1 MSGTYS
7 AGDIEASLKLDRSDF
22 NRELTQAKRDAE
34 DFQSQKYSP
43 KVSLDDTEA
52 KAKIQSLK
60 QELQSLHNITVSAA
74 LSGFD
79 GVTTQL
85 AALQAQADHL
95 NGMVITIRADVDTS
109 AAARGLI
116 WLDESITAMN
126 TRSINI
132 HADVDTRVAAASLA
146 ALRAAAAD
154 PITIRT
160 RTDGDNPTPD
170 PGVPG
175 EPGDRNRNRR
185 IGGGDGNSALFSK
198 LFSLPGLIAAVAP
211 QIPALTTLLGG
222 ATAAVTSFG
231 VAAGGALGIYGA
243 ATMGAVKQ
251 ATAHEKAVQ
260 STDKA
265 LQAAQARLAGTT
277 AGTTAYKNALKAA
290 TEAEKAH
297 KKALDDLTP
306 SEKLF
311 TDSLNNTQ
319 TAWKQFIG
327 ATEAYTLLP
336 VSTVLQGVTA
346 ALPKFIPLVK
356 DLAPV
361 VQGVAV
367 SLKEWMSGDGLVRF
381 VDFLRTYGVPI
392 VKNTIEGFKGF
403 LTAGGAIIRAF
414 GPWAEKMSEFF
425 KHIGEEAD
433 KWGRNGGPERFKDSV
448 KRAWVQVEPILTGLW
463 KLARHVWDVLNGTG
477 QSNGSALAN
486 VISGVGTAVGTVKP
500 AAVKAFTEIFT
511 SISDV
516 AVQLAPVI
524 GITSKAIVDIIN
536 VLPPGTI
543 RAIAD
548 AMIAWKLAMLGWS
561 AAVAIWTGL
570 TVVFGLA
577 MDAWLLLSLA
587 FALSPL
593 GVIITGVVLLIG
605 VIVLIATKT
614 TWFQTIWK
622 YTWNAIKVAWDYT
635 WSAIKT
641 AFSATVEFL
650 RGKFGL
656 LALLLGPIGA
666 IAWIAAN
673 WQKVWGVIKGVWN
686 DIVAGAL
693 WLWGYIKPV
702 FHGIAV
708 AFETMAMIFWKVH
721 VTIIKVVFI
730 LLEAA
735 VKALWVFVLKP
746 VFGWIAAGW
755 HALGDGIMWVWHHV
769 IKAAWDQ
776 VAAGAGWVWTHG
788 IKPAIGKITDAW
800 HAMGDGVM
808 WVWRHLIK
816 PAFDLVAG
824 GSTTLWKNHISPS
837 FDGIKATISSKW
849 DWLKKWVFSPMGTF
863 FTKIIPGWA
872 DLMKGKLITAF
883 DTAWKGIQKV
893 WDNVKKAIGSPI
905 YLVAKYVWN
914 DAIYGIMNKI
924 SGFVHQKN
932 PLGKIPLDNIPH
944 FAAGGP
950 VRGGTPGKDSV
961 LSMLM
966 PDEHVLTREDVAAM
980 GGQQAVARFRSALH
994 GGAPVQGANNTG
1006 YFGIGGWIGDAGSA
1020 LAGTVSK
1027 GLGVLK
1033 DAVLGAVGVV
1043 ANPLLNAAEKTVNT
1057 LIPAD
1062 GGWHNLANGA
1072 MKQPIEWIKSFINKE
1087 DKKAQSVGG
1096 VIPAGQH
1103 LAIIDAA
1110 LKAAGAPPPGTKEQW
1125 EAGMN
1130 TLIQRESGW
1139 NASAIN
1145 NWDSNAKAGHPSQ
1158 GLTQTIPST
1167 FAAYVPPALRSLG
1180 ILNPIANVAAS
1191 VRYIK
1196 SVYGGIQNVQQANA
1210 NKAPK
1215 GYWTGTDGAA
1225 PGLAWVGEKGPELVE
1240 FHGGE
1245 VVHNHIDSARMAATG
1260 SLPGYASGTKK
1271 QRAAVRHAYNERDND
1286 TDRRNAAQKSY
1297 NAAHTKY
1304 LNATTVKEQQ
1314 AARKEM
1320 DKYEKRINNA
1330 NKEIAADNK
1339 LIKLND
1345 KRYKDASAAVR
1356 KERADAAALEAA
1368 RKKSQNA
1375 QISAIRTAIQNR
1387 INAVKAEIDAKIQV
1401 ATDAR
1406 NGYYDAAKQSGQL
1419 TNLTGNRAAGFTQ
1432 QLQAKITAIKNF
1444 QANLHKLATLGLSQG
1459 VIQQIAAMGPDQGG
1473 ALAQSLARTTTAAD
1487 AKDLNAKYAELD
1499 KVSGQYADSAA
1510 NDGFGLSKLK
1520 AESAVLSKTKITVT
1534 APHTIM
1540 VTIDGKT
1547 FKAHTEATVDAKV
1560 TEIVAAAGKKK

>member
-1 MSGTYS
+1 VSGTYS
-7 AGDIEASLKLDRSDF
+7 AGDIEASLKLDRSEF

-34 DFQSQKYSP
+34 DFQKQTYKP
-43 KVSLDDTEA
+43 RVSLDDTEA
-52 KAKIQSLK
+52 KTKIQALK
-60 QELQSLHNITVSAA
+60 DELQSLHNITVSAA

-79 GVTTQL
+79 SASTHL

-95 NGMVITIRADVDTS
+95 NGMVITIYADVDTT
-109 AAARGLI
+109 AAAASLTALRAAAS
-116 WLDESITAMN
+116 DNIT
-126 TRSINI
+126 I

-146 ALRAAAAD
+146 RLRAAAAD
-154 PITIRT
+154 PINIPTGG
-160 RTDGDNPTPD
+160 GDPGGPAPRPR
-170 PGVPG
+170 PGVPD
-175 EPGDRNRNRR
+175 GDDERNRKLKDPFK
-185 IGGGDGNSALFSK
+185 IPGA
-198 LFSLPGLIAAVAP
+198 LFSLPGLIASVLP
-211 QIPALTTLLGG
+211 QLPALTTLLGG
-222 ATAAVTSFG
+222 ATAAVVSFG
-231 VAAGGALGIYGA
+231 VAAGGALGVYGA

-251 ATAHEKAVQ
+251 ATAHKKAVE
-260 STDKA
+260 STGKA
-265 LQAAQARLAGTT
+265 LEAAQARLAGTT
-277 AGTTAYKNALKAA
+277 AGTAAYTNALKAV

-297 KKALDDLTP
+297 KEALKDLTP
-306 SEKLF
+306 AEKQF
-311 TDSLNNTQ
+311 TDSLNGVQ
-319 TAWKQFIG
+319 TAWQSFIKS
-327 ATEAYTLLP
+327 TEVYTLKP
-336 VSTVLQGVTA
+336 VATVLDGAKA
-346 ALPKFIPLVK
+346 ALPQLIPLVK
-356 DLAPV
+356 DLAPAF
-361 VQGVAV
+361 QSVAV
-367 SLKEWMSGDGLVRF
+367 AMKNWLSGDGLHRF
-381 VDFLRTYGVPI
+381 VYFLRTTGVPI
-392 VKNTIEGFKGF
+392 VLHMIAGFRTF
-403 LTAGGAIIRAF
+403 MAAGGALMRAF
-414 GPWAEKMSEFF
+414 GPIAVKMSEYFETLGKKSEAWAQGGGVLRFRDHFF
-425 KHIGEEAD
+425 EAWHQLKPIFSELITLVGHIWE
-433 KWGRNGGPERFKDSV
+433 
-448 KRAWVQVEPILTGLW
+448 ILQ
-463 KLARHVWDVLNGTG
+463 GTG
-477 QSNGSALAN
+477 SPNANAL
-486 VISGVGTAVGTVKP
+486 VGVLHGLNTAIGNLQP
-500 AAVKAFTEIFT
+500 AAVKSLGEIFQ

-516 AVQLAPVI
+516 AIQLAPVI

-548 AMIAWKLAMLGWS
+548 AMIAWKLAVLGWN
-561 AAVAIWTGL
+561 AAIAAWAFLTSIIAGLTLAWRTLSFVFAASPIGVIVTGL
-570 TVVFGLA
+570 I
-577 MDAWLLLSLA
+577 LLV
-587 FALSPL
+587 
-593 GVIITGVVLLIG
+593 GI
-605 VIVLIATKT
+605 IVLIATKT
-614 TWFQTIWK
+614 TWFQTLWK
-622 YTWNAIKVAWDYT
+622 YTWEGIK
-635 WSAIKT
+635 
-641 AFSATVEFL
+641 
-650 RGKFGL
+650 
-656 LALLLGPIGA
+656 
-666 IAWIAAN
+666 IAAHAVWVN
-673 WQKVWGVIKGVWN
+673 VLQPTFHGIWVGLQEIGKWGVWLWN
-686 DIVAGAL
+686 NALKPAWNGIASGAS
-693 WLWGYIKPV
+693 WLWGYLKPV
-702 FHGIAV
+702 LVGIGN
-708 AFETMAMIFWKVH
+708 AFMLVGKVIWIFWS
-721 VTIIKVVFI
+721 TYAKVVFI
-730 LLEAA
+730 IFEAA
-735 VKALWVFVLKP
+735 IKALWLYVLKP

-755 HALGDGIMWVWHHV
+755 HALGTGVMWVWHHLL
-769 IKAAWDQ
+769 KPAWDL
-776 VAAGAGWVWTHG
+776 VVAGAIYVWNHG
-788 IKPAIGKITDAW
+788 VKPAIGWITAGW
-800 HAMGDGVM
+800 HAVGDGVM
-808 WVWRHLIK
+808 WVWRHLLK
-816 PAFDLVAG
+816 PAWDMVSDGA
-824 GSTTLWKNHISPS
+824 TKLWKNYISPV
-837 FDGIKATISSKW
+837 FNGIKNTISDKW
-849 DWLKKWVFSPMGTF
+849 DWIKAHVFSPMGDF
-863 FTKIIPGWA
+863 FTKKIPGWA
-872 DLMKGKLITAF
+872 DTMKGKLVTAF

-914 DAIYGIMNKI
+914 DAIYGIMDKI

-980 GGQQAVARFRSALH
+980 GGQHAVARFRSALH

-1006 YFGIGGWIGDAGSA
+1006 HFGIGGWIGDAGSA

-1043 ANPLLNAAEKTVNT
+1043 VNPLLNAAEKTVDK
-1057 LIPAD
+1057 LIPAN
-1062 GGWHNLANGA
+1062 GGWENLANGTL
-1072 MKQPIEWIKSFINKE
+1072 KQPIEWIKGFINKE

-1167 FAAYVPPALRSLG
+1167 FNAYVPPALRSLG

-1215 GYWTGTDGAA
+1215 GYWTGTSGAA
-1225 PGLAWVGEKGPELVE
+1225 PGMAWVGERGPELID

-1245 VVHNHIDSARMAATG
+1245 TVYNNGDSMRMLRSG
-1260 SLPGYASGTKK
+1260 LLGGLHGYASGTAK
-1271 QRAAVRHAYNERDND
+1271 QRSTVRRTYHELDSD
-1286 TDRRNAAQKSY
+1286 TARRNAAQKAY

-1304 LNATTVKEQQ
+1304 LNATTAKEQQ

-1320 DKYEKRINNA
+1320 DKYQKRIDNA

-1339 LIKLND
+1339 LIKLHD
-1345 KRYKDASAAVR
+1345 KKYKAASDAVR
-1356 KERADAAALEAA
+1356 RERADAAALAAA
-1368 RKKSQNA
+1368 RKKKRDA
-1375 QISAIRTAIQNR
+1375 QISAARTAAQNF
-1387 INAVKAEIDAKIQV
+1387 INNAKAKIDAKLQV

-1459 VIQQIAAMGPDQGG
+1459 VIQQIAAMGADQGG

-1487 AKDLNAKYAELD
+1487 AKGLNAKYAELD
-1499 KVSGQYADSAA
+1499 KVAGQYADSAA
-1510 NDGFGLSKLK
+1510 NDGYGLSSLK
-1520 AESAVLSKTKITVT
+1520 AQSAVLSKTKITVT
-1534 APHTIM
+1534 APNTIM

-1547 FKAHTEATVDAKV
+1547 FKAHTEKVVESKV
-1560 TEIVAAAGKKK
+1560 TEIVDKAGKKK